1 MVTQKL
7 YPIPMN
13 YFGNLN
19 GVYGIKTGFTNGA
32 NRCLVTACK
41 RGDMDLIC
49 VVLGADTKNF
59 RTQDSIKLIEYSFK
73 TFEYFNMKNFVTQY
87 LTDWQ
92 NNHSNFFS
100 VEKGISQ
107 DIMLKFDSSLDES
120 PIIPLKKELISSLE
134 INLSVPSLLQAPLYK
149 DAYIGELTISSQGN
163 MIAKFNLLSNTTI
176 NKNTVLN
183 YMINFFKTYPHE
195 IECSILQQ

>member
-1 MVTQKL
+1 MATQKL
-7 YPIPMN
+7 YRIPTN

-41 RGDMDLIC
+41 RGDMDLVC

-59 RTQDSIKLIEYSFK
+59 RTQDSVKLIEYSFK
-73 TFEYFNMKNFVTQY
+73 TFEYFNIKNFVTQY

-92 NNHSNFFS
+92 NNHPNFFS
-100 VEKGISQ
+100 IEKGISQ
-107 DIMLKFDSSLDES
+107 DILLKFDSSLDEL

-134 INLSVPSLLQAPLYK
+134 TNLSMPSHLQAPLYK
-149 DAYIGELTISSQGN
+149 DDPIGELTVSSQGN
-163 MIAKFNLLSNTTI
+163 LIAKFNLLSNTTI
-176 NKNTVLN
+176 NKNMVLN
-183 YMINFFKTYPHE
+183 YMINFFKTYPYQ
-195 IECSILQQ
+195 IERSILQQ